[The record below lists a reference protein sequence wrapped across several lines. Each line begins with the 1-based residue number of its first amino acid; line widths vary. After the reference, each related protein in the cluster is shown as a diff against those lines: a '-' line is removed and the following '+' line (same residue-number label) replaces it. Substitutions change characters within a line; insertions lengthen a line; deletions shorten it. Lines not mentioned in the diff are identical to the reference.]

1 MTTRRNFLKTGGLS
15 LASLMVGQH
24 SFARMAEK
32 ADDKLAGAA
41 STTQYVCKRP
51 VPSKRQF
58 TSEAVEKAIATTKA
72 KLKDPKLAWMFENCF
87 PNTLDTT
94 CEHKMV
100 NGKPDTFVLTGD
112 IHAMWLRDSSAQV
125 FPHIQFAN
133 DDPKVKTMLA
143 GVINRQTWCINIDP
157 YANGFNE
164 GPTGS
169 EWESD
174 FTDMKKELH
183 ERKWEIDS
191 LCYPI
196 RLAYHYWKT
205 TGDASIFSDEWLTA
219 IAKVLKTF
227 KEQQR
232 KEDPKGPY
240 RFQRKTERA
249 LDTMTNDGWGNPVK
263 PVGLIASAFRPS
275 DDATTFQFLVP
286 SNFFAVTSLRKA
298 AEMGYKQFAYL
309 PLFQEDAAKTAG
321 PFILPSDKREIAMLT
336 TQFLSSSHFSSTML
350 DRFQSE
356 INHLHSG
363 MTIHRISPIELKEK
377 KLPSSLNIQRTAG
390 IICFEVFDYDYA
402 QMLCDLDLP
411 LLFVD
416 SPVMNMRPPLKADRL
431 YMENRI
437 EIQNA
442 VTHMVQRGKKRI
454 SFAGDKN
461 HCQSFFE
468 RYMAY
473 RDAVEHFGLT
483 EGLSTCAMPSGQQNY
498 PVSLYETIR
507 RFKTMPDAFVCANDF
522 VAMDLVKALNELGY
536 SVPDDIWVCGFDDSQ
551 EASYF
556 APRLTSIHIH
566 GQIMGYTAANLLM
579 TRIEEPSLNY
589 RTVYTETNLIL
600 RESTGD

>member
-1 MTTRRNFLKTGGLS
+1 MTTKVTIQDIANELQLSRNTVS
-15 LASLMVGQH
+15 
-24 SFARMAEK
+24 
-32 ADDKLAGAA
+32 
-41 STTQYVCKRP
+41 
-51 VPSKRQF
+51 
-58 TSEAVEKAIATTKA
+58 KAINNTGV
-72 KLKDPKLAWMFENCF
+72 LA
-87 PNTLDTT
+87 
-94 CEHKMV
+94 
-100 NGKPDTFVLTGD
+100 
-112 IHAMWLRDSSAQV
+112 
-125 FPHIQFAN
+125 
-133 DDPKVKTMLA
+133 
-143 GVINRQTWCINIDP
+143 
-157 YANGFNE
+157 
-164 GPTGS
+164 
-169 EWESD
+169 
-174 FTDMKKELH
+174 
-183 ERKWEIDS
+183 
-191 LCYPI
+191 
-196 RLAYHYWKT
+196 
-205 TGDASIFSDEWLTA
+205 
-219 IAKVLKTF
+219 
-227 KEQQR
+227 
-232 KEDPKGPY
+232 
-240 RFQRKTERA
+240 
-249 LDTMTNDGWGNPVK
+249 
-263 PVGLIASAFRPS
+263 
-275 DDATTFQFLVP
+275 DATREKI
-286 SNFFAVTSLRKA
+286 LRKA

-309 PLFQEDAAKTAG
+309 PLFQEGAAKTAG
-321 PFILPSDKREIAMLT
+321 LSILPSDKREIAMLT
-336 TQFLSSSHFSSTML
+336 TQFLSSSHFSSMML

-356 INHLHSG
+356 IDHLHSG

-377 KLPSSLNIQRTAG
+377 KLPSSLDIQRTAG

-402 QMLCDLDLP
+402 QMLCDLDVP

-442 VTHMVQRGKKRI
+442 VAHMVQRGKKRI

-473 RDAVEHFGLT
+473 KDAMEYFGLT

>member
-1 MTTRRNFLKTGGLS
+1 MATKVTIQDIANELQLSRNTVS
-15 LASLMVGQH
+15 
-24 SFARMAEK
+24 
-32 ADDKLAGAA
+32 
-41 STTQYVCKRP
+41 
-51 VPSKRQF
+51 
-58 TSEAVEKAIATTKA
+58 KAINNTGV
-72 KLKDPKLAWMFENCF
+72 LA
-87 PNTLDTT
+87 
-94 CEHKMV
+94 
-100 NGKPDTFVLTGD
+100 
-112 IHAMWLRDSSAQV
+112 
-125 FPHIQFAN
+125 
-133 DDPKVKTMLA
+133 
-143 GVINRQTWCINIDP
+143 
-157 YANGFNE
+157 
-164 GPTGS
+164 
-169 EWESD
+169 
-174 FTDMKKELH
+174 
-183 ERKWEIDS
+183 
-191 LCYPI
+191 
-196 RLAYHYWKT
+196 
-205 TGDASIFSDEWLTA
+205 
-219 IAKVLKTF
+219 
-227 KEQQR
+227 
-232 KEDPKGPY
+232 
-240 RFQRKTERA
+240 
-249 LDTMTNDGWGNPVK
+249 
-263 PVGLIASAFRPS
+263 
-275 DDATTFQFLVP
+275 DATREKI
-286 SNFFAVTSLRKA
+286 LRKA

-309 PLFQEDAAKTAG
+309 PLFQEGAAKTAG
-321 PFILPSDKREIAMLT
+321 LSILPSDKREIAMLT
-336 TQFLSSSHFSSTML
+336 TQFLSSSHFSSMML

-356 INHLHSG
+356 IDHLHSG

-377 KLPSSLNIQRTAG
+377 KLPSSLDIQRTAG

-402 QMLCDLDLP
+402 QMLCDLDVP

-416 SPVMNMRPPLKADRL
+416 TPVMDMRPPLKADRL

-442 VTHMVQRGKKRI
+442 VAHMVQRGKKRI

-473 RDAVEHFGLT
+473 RDAVEYFGLT

-522 VAMDLVKALNELGY
+522 VAMDLVKALDELGY

>member
-1 MTTRRNFLKTGGLS
+1 MATKVTIQDIANELQLSRNTVS
-15 LASLMVGQH
+15 
-24 SFARMAEK
+24 
-32 ADDKLAGAA
+32 
-41 STTQYVCKRP
+41 
-51 VPSKRQF
+51 
-58 TSEAVEKAIATTKA
+58 KAINNTGV
-72 KLKDPKLAWMFENCF
+72 LA
-87 PNTLDTT
+87 
-94 CEHKMV
+94 
-100 NGKPDTFVLTGD
+100 
-112 IHAMWLRDSSAQV
+112 
-125 FPHIQFAN
+125 
-133 DDPKVKTMLA
+133 
-143 GVINRQTWCINIDP
+143 
-157 YANGFNE
+157 
-164 GPTGS
+164 
-169 EWESD
+169 
-174 FTDMKKELH
+174 
-183 ERKWEIDS
+183 
-191 LCYPI
+191 
-196 RLAYHYWKT
+196 
-205 TGDASIFSDEWLTA
+205 
-219 IAKVLKTF
+219 
-227 KEQQR
+227 
-232 KEDPKGPY
+232 
-240 RFQRKTERA
+240 
-249 LDTMTNDGWGNPVK
+249 
-263 PVGLIASAFRPS
+263 
-275 DDATTFQFLVP
+275 DATREKI
-286 SNFFAVTSLRKA
+286 LRKA

-309 PLFQEDAAKTAG
+309 PLFQEDTAKAAEHS
-321 PFILPSDKREIAMLT
+321 ILPSDKREIAMLT
-336 TQFLSSSHFSSTML
+336 TQFLSSSHFSSMML

-356 INHLHSG
+356 IEHLHSCT
-363 MTIHRISPIELKEK
+363 TIHRISPIELKEK

-402 QMLCDLDLP
+402 QMLCDLDVP

-416 SPVMNMRPPLKADRL
+416 TPVMDMRPPLKADRL

-437 EIQNA
+437 EVQNA
-442 VTHMVQRGKKRI
+442 VAHMVQRGKKRI

-473 RDAVEHFGLT
+473 RDAVEYFGLT

>member
-1 MTTRRNFLKTGGLS
+1 MATKVTIQDIANELQLSRNTVS
-15 LASLMVGQH
+15 
-24 SFARMAEK
+24 
-32 ADDKLAGAA
+32 
-41 STTQYVCKRP
+41 
-51 VPSKRQF
+51 
-58 TSEAVEKAIATTKA
+58 KAINNTGV
-72 KLKDPKLAWMFENCF
+72 LA
-87 PNTLDTT
+87 
-94 CEHKMV
+94 
-100 NGKPDTFVLTGD
+100 
-112 IHAMWLRDSSAQV
+112 
-125 FPHIQFAN
+125 
-133 DDPKVKTMLA
+133 
-143 GVINRQTWCINIDP
+143 
-157 YANGFNE
+157 
-164 GPTGS
+164 
-169 EWESD
+169 
-174 FTDMKKELH
+174 
-183 ERKWEIDS
+183 
-191 LCYPI
+191 
-196 RLAYHYWKT
+196 
-205 TGDASIFSDEWLTA
+205 
-219 IAKVLKTF
+219 
-227 KEQQR
+227 
-232 KEDPKGPY
+232 
-240 RFQRKTERA
+240 
-249 LDTMTNDGWGNPVK
+249 
-263 PVGLIASAFRPS
+263 
-275 DDATTFQFLVP
+275 DATREKI
-286 SNFFAVTSLRKA
+286 LRKA

-309 PLFQEDAAKTAG
+309 PLFQEDTAKAAEHS
-321 PFILPSDKREIAMLT
+321 ILPSDKREIAMLT
-336 TQFLSSSHFSSTML
+336 TQFLSSSHFSSMML

-356 INHLHSG
+356 IDHLHSG

-390 IICFEVFDYDYA
+390 IICIEVFDYDYA
-402 QMLCDLDLP
+402 QMLCDLDVP

-416 SPVMNMRPPLKADRL
+416 TPVMDMRPPLKADRL

-442 VTHMVQRGKKRI
+442 VAHMVQHGKKRI

-473 RDAVEHFGLT
+473 KDAVEYFGLT

>member
-1 MTTRRNFLKTGGLS
+1 MTTKVTIQDIANELQLSRNTVS
-15 LASLMVGQH
+15 
-24 SFARMAEK
+24 
-32 ADDKLAGAA
+32 
-41 STTQYVCKRP
+41 
-51 VPSKRQF
+51 
-58 TSEAVEKAIATTKA
+58 KAINNTGV
-72 KLKDPKLAWMFENCF
+72 LA
-87 PNTLDTT
+87 
-94 CEHKMV
+94 
-100 NGKPDTFVLTGD
+100 
-112 IHAMWLRDSSAQV
+112 
-125 FPHIQFAN
+125 
-133 DDPKVKTMLA
+133 
-143 GVINRQTWCINIDP
+143 
-157 YANGFNE
+157 
-164 GPTGS
+164 
-169 EWESD
+169 
-174 FTDMKKELH
+174 
-183 ERKWEIDS
+183 
-191 LCYPI
+191 
-196 RLAYHYWKT
+196 
-205 TGDASIFSDEWLTA
+205 
-219 IAKVLKTF
+219 
-227 KEQQR
+227 
-232 KEDPKGPY
+232 
-240 RFQRKTERA
+240 
-249 LDTMTNDGWGNPVK
+249 
-263 PVGLIASAFRPS
+263 
-275 DDATTFQFLVP
+275 DATREKI
-286 SNFFAVTSLRKA
+286 LRKA

-309 PLFQEDAAKTAG
+309 PLFQEDTAKAAEHS
-321 PFILPSDKREIAMLT
+321 ILPSDKREIAMLT
-336 TQFLSSSHFSSTML
+336 TQFLSSSHFSSMML

-356 INHLHSG
+356 IEHLHSCT
-363 MTIHRISPIELKEK
+363 TIHRISPIELKEK

-402 QMLCDLDLP
+402 QMLCDLDVP

-416 SPVMNMRPPLKADRL
+416 TPVMDMRPPLKADRL

-442 VTHMVQRGKKRI
+442 VAHMVQRGKKRI

-473 RDAVEHFGLT
+473 KDAVEYFGLT

>member
-1 MTTRRNFLKTGGLS
+1 MATKVTIQDIANELQLSRNTVS
-15 LASLMVGQH
+15 
-24 SFARMAEK
+24 
-32 ADDKLAGAA
+32 
-41 STTQYVCKRP
+41 
-51 VPSKRQF
+51 
-58 TSEAVEKAIATTKA
+58 KAINNTGV
-72 KLKDPKLAWMFENCF
+72 LA
-87 PNTLDTT
+87 
-94 CEHKMV
+94 
-100 NGKPDTFVLTGD
+100 
-112 IHAMWLRDSSAQV
+112 
-125 FPHIQFAN
+125 
-133 DDPKVKTMLA
+133 
-143 GVINRQTWCINIDP
+143 
-157 YANGFNE
+157 
-164 GPTGS
+164 
-169 EWESD
+169 
-174 FTDMKKELH
+174 
-183 ERKWEIDS
+183 
-191 LCYPI
+191 
-196 RLAYHYWKT
+196 
-205 TGDASIFSDEWLTA
+205 
-219 IAKVLKTF
+219 
-227 KEQQR
+227 
-232 KEDPKGPY
+232 
-240 RFQRKTERA
+240 
-249 LDTMTNDGWGNPVK
+249 
-263 PVGLIASAFRPS
+263 
-275 DDATTFQFLVP
+275 DATREKI
-286 SNFFAVTSLRKA
+286 LRKA

-309 PLFQEDAAKTAG
+309 PLFQEDTAKAAEHS
-321 PFILPSDKREIAMLT
+321 ILPSDKREIAMLT
-336 TQFLSSSHFSSTML
+336 TQFLSSSHFSSMML

-356 INHLHSG
+356 IDHLHSC

-402 QMLCDLDLP
+402 QMLCDLDVP

-416 SPVMNMRPPLKADRL
+416 TPVMDMRPPLKADRL

-437 EIQNA
+437 EVQNA
-442 VTHMVQRGKKRI
+442 VAHMVQRGKKRI

-473 RDAVEHFGLT
+473 KDAVEYFGLT

>member
-1 MTTRRNFLKTGGLS
+1 MATKVTIQDIANELQLSRNTVS
-15 LASLMVGQH
+15 
-24 SFARMAEK
+24 
-32 ADDKLAGAA
+32 
-41 STTQYVCKRP
+41 
-51 VPSKRQF
+51 
-58 TSEAVEKAIATTKA
+58 KAINNTGV
-72 KLKDPKLAWMFENCF
+72 LA
-87 PNTLDTT
+87 
-94 CEHKMV
+94 
-100 NGKPDTFVLTGD
+100 
-112 IHAMWLRDSSAQV
+112 
-125 FPHIQFAN
+125 
-133 DDPKVKTMLA
+133 
-143 GVINRQTWCINIDP
+143 
-157 YANGFNE
+157 
-164 GPTGS
+164 
-169 EWESD
+169 
-174 FTDMKKELH
+174 
-183 ERKWEIDS
+183 
-191 LCYPI
+191 
-196 RLAYHYWKT
+196 
-205 TGDASIFSDEWLTA
+205 
-219 IAKVLKTF
+219 
-227 KEQQR
+227 
-232 KEDPKGPY
+232 
-240 RFQRKTERA
+240 
-249 LDTMTNDGWGNPVK
+249 
-263 PVGLIASAFRPS
+263 
-275 DDATTFQFLVP
+275 DATREKI
-286 SNFFAVTSLRKA
+286 LRKA

-309 PLFQEDAAKTAG
+309 PLFQEGAAKTAE
-321 PFILPSDKREIAMLT
+321 PFILPSGKREIAMLT
-336 TQFLSSSHFSSTML
+336 TRFLNNSHFSSMML

-356 INHLHSG
+356 IDHLHSG

-402 QMLCDLDLP
+402 QMLCDLDVP

-473 RDAVEHFGLT
+473 RDAVEYFGLK

-522 VAMDLVKALNELGY
+522 VAMDLVKALDELGY

>member
-1 MTTRRNFLKTGGLS
+1 MATRVTIQDIASELQLSRNTVS
-15 LASLMVGQH
+15 
-24 SFARMAEK
+24 
-32 ADDKLAGAA
+32 
-41 STTQYVCKRP
+41 
-51 VPSKRQF
+51 
-58 TSEAVEKAIATTKA
+58 KAINNTGV
-72 KLKDPKLAWMFENCF
+72 LA
-87 PNTLDTT
+87 
-94 CEHKMV
+94 
-100 NGKPDTFVLTGD
+100 
-112 IHAMWLRDSSAQV
+112 
-125 FPHIQFAN
+125 
-133 DDPKVKTMLA
+133 
-143 GVINRQTWCINIDP
+143 
-157 YANGFNE
+157 
-164 GPTGS
+164 
-169 EWESD
+169 
-174 FTDMKKELH
+174 
-183 ERKWEIDS
+183 
-191 LCYPI
+191 
-196 RLAYHYWKT
+196 
-205 TGDASIFSDEWLTA
+205 
-219 IAKVLKTF
+219 
-227 KEQQR
+227 
-232 KEDPKGPY
+232 
-240 RFQRKTERA
+240 
-249 LDTMTNDGWGNPVK
+249 
-263 PVGLIASAFRPS
+263 
-275 DDATTFQFLVP
+275 DATREKI
-286 SNFFAVTSLRKA
+286 LRKA

-309 PLFQEDAAKTAG
+309 PLFQEGAAKTAG
-321 PFILPSDKREIAMLT
+321 LSILPSDKREIAMLT
-336 TQFLSSSHFSSTML
+336 TQFLSSSHFSSMML

-356 INHLHSG
+356 IDHLHSG

-377 KLPSSLNIQRTAG
+377 KLPSSLDIQRTAG

-402 QMLCDLDLP
+402 QMLCDLDVP

-416 SPVMNMRPPLKADRL
+416 TPVMDMRPPLKADRL

-442 VTHMVQRGKKRI
+442 VAHMVQRGKKRI

-473 RDAVEHFGLT
+473 KDAMEYFGLT

-566 GQIMGYTAANLLM
+566 EQIMGYTAANLLM

-589 RTVYTETNLIL
+589 RTVYTETNLVL

>member
-1 MTTRRNFLKTGGLS
+1 MATKVTIQDIANELQLSRNTVS
-15 LASLMVGQH
+15 
-24 SFARMAEK
+24 
-32 ADDKLAGAA
+32 
-41 STTQYVCKRP
+41 
-51 VPSKRQF
+51 
-58 TSEAVEKAIATTKA
+58 KAINNTGV
-72 KLKDPKLAWMFENCF
+72 LA
-87 PNTLDTT
+87 
-94 CEHKMV
+94 
-100 NGKPDTFVLTGD
+100 
-112 IHAMWLRDSSAQV
+112 
-125 FPHIQFAN
+125 
-133 DDPKVKTMLA
+133 
-143 GVINRQTWCINIDP
+143 
-157 YANGFNE
+157 
-164 GPTGS
+164 
-169 EWESD
+169 
-174 FTDMKKELH
+174 
-183 ERKWEIDS
+183 
-191 LCYPI
+191 
-196 RLAYHYWKT
+196 
-205 TGDASIFSDEWLTA
+205 
-219 IAKVLKTF
+219 
-227 KEQQR
+227 
-232 KEDPKGPY
+232 
-240 RFQRKTERA
+240 
-249 LDTMTNDGWGNPVK
+249 
-263 PVGLIASAFRPS
+263 
-275 DDATTFQFLVP
+275 DATREKI
-286 SNFFAVTSLRKA
+286 LRKA

-309 PLFQEDAAKTAG
+309 PLFQEDTAKAAEHS
-321 PFILPSDKREIAMLT
+321 ILPSDKREIAMLT
-336 TQFLSSSHFSSTML
+336 TQFLSSSHFSSMML

-356 INHLHSG
+356 IDHLHSG

-377 KLPSSLNIQRTAG
+377 KLPSSLDIQCTAG
-390 IICFEVFDYDYA
+390 IICIEVFDYDYA
-402 QMLCDLDLP
+402 QMLCDLDVP

-416 SPVMNMRPPLKADRL
+416 TPVMDMRPPLKADRL

-442 VTHMVQRGKKRI
+442 VAHMVQRGKKRI

-473 RDAVEHFGLT
+473 KDAVEYFGLT

>member
-1 MTTRRNFLKTGGLS
+1 MATKVTIQDIANELQLSRNTVS
-15 LASLMVGQH
+15 
-24 SFARMAEK
+24 
-32 ADDKLAGAA
+32 
-41 STTQYVCKRP
+41 
-51 VPSKRQF
+51 
-58 TSEAVEKAIATTKA
+58 KAINNTGV
-72 KLKDPKLAWMFENCF
+72 LA
-87 PNTLDTT
+87 
-94 CEHKMV
+94 
-100 NGKPDTFVLTGD
+100 
-112 IHAMWLRDSSAQV
+112 
-125 FPHIQFAN
+125 
-133 DDPKVKTMLA
+133 
-143 GVINRQTWCINIDP
+143 
-157 YANGFNE
+157 
-164 GPTGS
+164 
-169 EWESD
+169 
-174 FTDMKKELH
+174 
-183 ERKWEIDS
+183 
-191 LCYPI
+191 
-196 RLAYHYWKT
+196 
-205 TGDASIFSDEWLTA
+205 
-219 IAKVLKTF
+219 
-227 KEQQR
+227 
-232 KEDPKGPY
+232 
-240 RFQRKTERA
+240 
-249 LDTMTNDGWGNPVK
+249 
-263 PVGLIASAFRPS
+263 
-275 DDATTFQFLVP
+275 DATREKI
-286 SNFFAVTSLRKA
+286 LRKA

-309 PLFQEDAAKTAG
+309 PLFQENTAKTAE

-336 TQFLSSSHFSSTML
+336 TQFLSSSHFSSMML

-356 INHLHSG
+356 IDHLHSG

-390 IICFEVFDYDYA
+390 IICIEVFDYDYA
-402 QMLCDLDLP
+402 QMLCDLDVP

-416 SPVMNMRPPLKADRL
+416 TPVMDMRPPLKADRL

-442 VTHMVQRGKKRI
+442 VAHMVQRGKKRI

-473 RDAVEHFGLT
+473 KDAVEYFGLT

>member
-1 MTTRRNFLKTGGLS
+1 MATKVTIQDIANELQLSRNTVS
-15 LASLMVGQH
+15 
-24 SFARMAEK
+24 
-32 ADDKLAGAA
+32 
-41 STTQYVCKRP
+41 
-51 VPSKRQF
+51 
-58 TSEAVEKAIATTKA
+58 KAINNTGV
-72 KLKDPKLAWMFENCF
+72 LA
-87 PNTLDTT
+87 
-94 CEHKMV
+94 
-100 NGKPDTFVLTGD
+100 
-112 IHAMWLRDSSAQV
+112 
-125 FPHIQFAN
+125 
-133 DDPKVKTMLA
+133 
-143 GVINRQTWCINIDP
+143 
-157 YANGFNE
+157 
-164 GPTGS
+164 
-169 EWESD
+169 
-174 FTDMKKELH
+174 
-183 ERKWEIDS
+183 
-191 LCYPI
+191 
-196 RLAYHYWKT
+196 
-205 TGDASIFSDEWLTA
+205 
-219 IAKVLKTF
+219 
-227 KEQQR
+227 
-232 KEDPKGPY
+232 
-240 RFQRKTERA
+240 
-249 LDTMTNDGWGNPVK
+249 
-263 PVGLIASAFRPS
+263 
-275 DDATTFQFLVP
+275 DATREKI
-286 SNFFAVTSLRKA
+286 LRKA

-309 PLFQEDAAKTAG
+309 PLFQEDTAKAAEHS
-321 PFILPSDKREIAMLT
+321 ILPSDKREIAMLT
-336 TQFLSSSHFSSTML
+336 TQFLSSSHFSSMML

-356 INHLHSG
+356 IEHLHSCT
-363 MTIHRISPIELKEK
+363 TIHRISPIELKEK

-390 IICFEVFDYDYA
+390 IICIEVFDYDYA
-402 QMLCDLDLP
+402 QMLCDLDVP

-416 SPVMNMRPPLKADRL
+416 TPVMDMRPPLKVDRL

-437 EIQNA
+437 EVQNA
-442 VTHMVQRGKKRI
+442 VAHMVQRGKKRI

-473 RDAVEHFGLT
+473 KDAVEYFGLT

>member
-1 MTTRRNFLKTGGLS
+1 MATKVTIQDIANELQLSRNTVS
-15 LASLMVGQH
+15 
-24 SFARMAEK
+24 
-32 ADDKLAGAA
+32 
-41 STTQYVCKRP
+41 
-51 VPSKRQF
+51 
-58 TSEAVEKAIATTKA
+58 KAINNTGV
-72 KLKDPKLAWMFENCF
+72 LA
-87 PNTLDTT
+87 
-94 CEHKMV
+94 
-100 NGKPDTFVLTGD
+100 
-112 IHAMWLRDSSAQV
+112 
-125 FPHIQFAN
+125 
-133 DDPKVKTMLA
+133 
-143 GVINRQTWCINIDP
+143 
-157 YANGFNE
+157 
-164 GPTGS
+164 
-169 EWESD
+169 
-174 FTDMKKELH
+174 
-183 ERKWEIDS
+183 
-191 LCYPI
+191 
-196 RLAYHYWKT
+196 
-205 TGDASIFSDEWLTA
+205 
-219 IAKVLKTF
+219 
-227 KEQQR
+227 
-232 KEDPKGPY
+232 
-240 RFQRKTERA
+240 
-249 LDTMTNDGWGNPVK
+249 
-263 PVGLIASAFRPS
+263 
-275 DDATTFQFLVP
+275 DATREKI
-286 SNFFAVTSLRKA
+286 LRKA

-309 PLFQEDAAKTAG
+309 PLFQEDAAKTAE

-336 TQFLSSSHFSSTML
+336 TQFLSSSHFSSMML

-356 INHLHSG
+356 IDHLHSC

-402 QMLCDLDLP
+402 QMLCDLDVP

-416 SPVMNMRPPLKADRL
+416 TPVMDMRPPLKADRL

-442 VTHMVQRGKKRI
+442 VAHMVQRGKKRI

-473 RDAVEHFGLT
+473 KDAMEYFGLT

-566 GQIMGYTAANLLM
+566 EQIMGYTAANLLM

>member
-1 MTTRRNFLKTGGLS
+1 MATRVTIQDIASELQLSRNTVS
-15 LASLMVGQH
+15 
-24 SFARMAEK
+24 
-32 ADDKLAGAA
+32 
-41 STTQYVCKRP
+41 
-51 VPSKRQF
+51 
-58 TSEAVEKAIATTKA
+58 KAINNTGV
-72 KLKDPKLAWMFENCF
+72 LA
-87 PNTLDTT
+87 
-94 CEHKMV
+94 
-100 NGKPDTFVLTGD
+100 
-112 IHAMWLRDSSAQV
+112 
-125 FPHIQFAN
+125 
-133 DDPKVKTMLA
+133 
-143 GVINRQTWCINIDP
+143 
-157 YANGFNE
+157 
-164 GPTGS
+164 
-169 EWESD
+169 
-174 FTDMKKELH
+174 
-183 ERKWEIDS
+183 
-191 LCYPI
+191 
-196 RLAYHYWKT
+196 
-205 TGDASIFSDEWLTA
+205 
-219 IAKVLKTF
+219 
-227 KEQQR
+227 
-232 KEDPKGPY
+232 
-240 RFQRKTERA
+240 
-249 LDTMTNDGWGNPVK
+249 
-263 PVGLIASAFRPS
+263 
-275 DDATTFQFLVP
+275 DATREKI
-286 SNFFAVTSLRKA
+286 LRKA

-309 PLFQEDAAKTAG
+309 PLFQEDTAKAAG
-321 PFILPSDKREIAMLT
+321 SSILPSDKREIAMLT
-336 TQFLSSSHFSSTML
+336 TQFLSSSHFSSMML

-356 INHLHSG
+356 IDHLHSG

-377 KLPSSLNIQRTAG
+377 KLPSSLDIQRTAG

-402 QMLCDLDLP
+402 QMLCDLDVP

-416 SPVMNMRPPLKADRL
+416 TPVMDMRPPLKADRL

-442 VTHMVQRGKKRI
+442 VAHMVQRGKKRI

-473 RDAVEHFGLT
+473 KDAMEYFGLT

-566 GQIMGYTAANLLM
+566 EQIMGYTAANLLM

>member
-1 MTTRRNFLKTGGLS
+1 MATKVTIQDIANELQLSRNTVS
-15 LASLMVGQH
+15 
-24 SFARMAEK
+24 
-32 ADDKLAGAA
+32 
-41 STTQYVCKRP
+41 
-51 VPSKRQF
+51 
-58 TSEAVEKAIATTKA
+58 KAINNTGV
-72 KLKDPKLAWMFENCF
+72 LA
-87 PNTLDTT
+87 
-94 CEHKMV
+94 
-100 NGKPDTFVLTGD
+100 
-112 IHAMWLRDSSAQV
+112 
-125 FPHIQFAN
+125 
-133 DDPKVKTMLA
+133 
-143 GVINRQTWCINIDP
+143 
-157 YANGFNE
+157 
-164 GPTGS
+164 
-169 EWESD
+169 
-174 FTDMKKELH
+174 
-183 ERKWEIDS
+183 
-191 LCYPI
+191 
-196 RLAYHYWKT
+196 
-205 TGDASIFSDEWLTA
+205 
-219 IAKVLKTF
+219 
-227 KEQQR
+227 
-232 KEDPKGPY
+232 
-240 RFQRKTERA
+240 
-249 LDTMTNDGWGNPVK
+249 
-263 PVGLIASAFRPS
+263 
-275 DDATTFQFLVP
+275 DATREKI
-286 SNFFAVTSLRKA
+286 LRKA

-309 PLFQEDAAKTAG
+309 PLFQEDTAKAAEHS
-321 PFILPSDKREIAMLT
+321 ILPSDKREIAMLT
-336 TQFLSSSHFSSTML
+336 TQFLSSSHFSSMML

-402 QMLCDLDLP
+402 QMLCDLDVP

-416 SPVMNMRPPLKADRL
+416 TPVMDMRPPLKADRL

-437 EIQNA
+437 EVQNA
-442 VTHMVQRGKKRI
+442 VAHMVQRGKKRI

-473 RDAVEHFGLT
+473 KDAVEYFGLT

>member
-1 MTTRRNFLKTGGLS
+1 MATRVTIQDIASELQLSRNTVS
-15 LASLMVGQH
+15 
-24 SFARMAEK
+24 
-32 ADDKLAGAA
+32 
-41 STTQYVCKRP
+41 
-51 VPSKRQF
+51 
-58 TSEAVEKAIATTKA
+58 KAINNTGV
-72 KLKDPKLAWMFENCF
+72 LA
-87 PNTLDTT
+87 
-94 CEHKMV
+94 
-100 NGKPDTFVLTGD
+100 
-112 IHAMWLRDSSAQV
+112 
-125 FPHIQFAN
+125 
-133 DDPKVKTMLA
+133 
-143 GVINRQTWCINIDP
+143 
-157 YANGFNE
+157 
-164 GPTGS
+164 
-169 EWESD
+169 
-174 FTDMKKELH
+174 
-183 ERKWEIDS
+183 
-191 LCYPI
+191 
-196 RLAYHYWKT
+196 
-205 TGDASIFSDEWLTA
+205 
-219 IAKVLKTF
+219 
-227 KEQQR
+227 
-232 KEDPKGPY
+232 
-240 RFQRKTERA
+240 
-249 LDTMTNDGWGNPVK
+249 
-263 PVGLIASAFRPS
+263 
-275 DDATTFQFLVP
+275 DATREKI
-286 SNFFAVTSLRKA
+286 LRKA

-309 PLFQEDAAKTAG
+309 PLFQEDTAKAAEHS
-321 PFILPSDKREIAMLT
+321 ILPSDKREIAMLT
-336 TQFLSSSHFSSTML
+336 TQFLSSSHFSSMML

-356 INHLHSG
+356 IEHLHSCT
-363 MTIHRISPIELKEK
+363 TIHRISPIELKEK

-390 IICFEVFDYDYA
+390 IICIEVFDYDYA
-402 QMLCDLDLP
+402 QMLCDLDVP

-416 SPVMNMRPPLKADRL
+416 TPVMDMRPPLKADRL

-442 VTHMVQRGKKRI
+442 VAHMVQRGKKRI

-473 RDAVEHFGLT
+473 KDAVEYFGLT

-566 GQIMGYTAANLLM
+566 EQIMGYTAANLLM

>member
-1 MTTRRNFLKTGGLS
+1 MATKVTIQDIASELQLSRNTVS
-15 LASLMVGQH
+15 
-24 SFARMAEK
+24 
-32 ADDKLAGAA
+32 
-41 STTQYVCKRP
+41 
-51 VPSKRQF
+51 
-58 TSEAVEKAIATTKA
+58 KAINNTGV
-72 KLKDPKLAWMFENCF
+72 LA
-87 PNTLDTT
+87 
-94 CEHKMV
+94 
-100 NGKPDTFVLTGD
+100 
-112 IHAMWLRDSSAQV
+112 
-125 FPHIQFAN
+125 
-133 DDPKVKTMLA
+133 
-143 GVINRQTWCINIDP
+143 
-157 YANGFNE
+157 
-164 GPTGS
+164 
-169 EWESD
+169 
-174 FTDMKKELH
+174 
-183 ERKWEIDS
+183 
-191 LCYPI
+191 
-196 RLAYHYWKT
+196 
-205 TGDASIFSDEWLTA
+205 
-219 IAKVLKTF
+219 
-227 KEQQR
+227 
-232 KEDPKGPY
+232 
-240 RFQRKTERA
+240 
-249 LDTMTNDGWGNPVK
+249 
-263 PVGLIASAFRPS
+263 
-275 DDATTFQFLVP
+275 DATREKI
-286 SNFFAVTSLRKA
+286 LRKA

-309 PLFQEDAAKTAG
+309 PLFQEGAAKTAG
-321 PFILPSDKREIAMLT
+321 LSILPSDKREIAMLT
-336 TQFLSSSHFSSTML
+336 TQFLSSSHFSSMML

-356 INHLHSG
+356 IEHLHSCT
-363 MTIHRISPIELKEK
+363 TIHRISPIELKEK
-377 KLPSSLNIQRTAG
+377 KLPSSLNIERTAG
-390 IICFEVFDYDYA
+390 IICIEVFDYDYA
-402 QMLCDLDLP
+402 QMLCDLDVP

-416 SPVMNMRPPLKADRL
+416 TPVMDMRPPLKADRL

-442 VTHMVQRGKKRI
+442 VAHMVQRGKKRI

-473 RDAVEHFGLT
+473 KDAVEYFGLT

>member
-1 MTTRRNFLKTGGLS
+1 MATKVTIQDIANELQLSRNTVS
-15 LASLMVGQH
+15 
-24 SFARMAEK
+24 
-32 ADDKLAGAA
+32 
-41 STTQYVCKRP
+41 
-51 VPSKRQF
+51 
-58 TSEAVEKAIATTKA
+58 KAINNTGV
-72 KLKDPKLAWMFENCF
+72 LA
-87 PNTLDTT
+87 
-94 CEHKMV
+94 
-100 NGKPDTFVLTGD
+100 
-112 IHAMWLRDSSAQV
+112 
-125 FPHIQFAN
+125 
-133 DDPKVKTMLA
+133 
-143 GVINRQTWCINIDP
+143 
-157 YANGFNE
+157 
-164 GPTGS
+164 
-169 EWESD
+169 
-174 FTDMKKELH
+174 
-183 ERKWEIDS
+183 
-191 LCYPI
+191 
-196 RLAYHYWKT
+196 
-205 TGDASIFSDEWLTA
+205 
-219 IAKVLKTF
+219 
-227 KEQQR
+227 
-232 KEDPKGPY
+232 
-240 RFQRKTERA
+240 
-249 LDTMTNDGWGNPVK
+249 
-263 PVGLIASAFRPS
+263 
-275 DDATTFQFLVP
+275 DATREKI
-286 SNFFAVTSLRKA
+286 LRKA

-309 PLFQEDAAKTAG
+309 PLFQEDTAKAAEHS
-321 PFILPSDKREIAMLT
+321 ILPSDKREIAMLT
-336 TQFLSSSHFSSTML
+336 TQFLSSSHFSSMML

-356 INHLHSG
+356 IEHLHSCT
-363 MTIHRISPIELKEK
+363 TIHRISPIELKEK

-390 IICFEVFDYDYA
+390 IICIEVFDYDYA
-402 QMLCDLDLP
+402 QMLCDLDVP

-416 SPVMNMRPPLKADRL
+416 TPVMDMRPPLKADRL

-442 VTHMVQRGKKRI
+442 VAHMVQHGKKRI

-473 RDAVEHFGLT
+473 KDAVEYFGLT

>member
-1 MTTRRNFLKTGGLS
+1 MATKVTIQDIANELQLSRNTVS
-15 LASLMVGQH
+15 
-24 SFARMAEK
+24 
-32 ADDKLAGAA
+32 
-41 STTQYVCKRP
+41 
-51 VPSKRQF
+51 
-58 TSEAVEKAIATTKA
+58 KAINNTGV
-72 KLKDPKLAWMFENCF
+72 LA
-87 PNTLDTT
+87 
-94 CEHKMV
+94 
-100 NGKPDTFVLTGD
+100 
-112 IHAMWLRDSSAQV
+112 
-125 FPHIQFAN
+125 
-133 DDPKVKTMLA
+133 
-143 GVINRQTWCINIDP
+143 
-157 YANGFNE
+157 
-164 GPTGS
+164 
-169 EWESD
+169 
-174 FTDMKKELH
+174 
-183 ERKWEIDS
+183 
-191 LCYPI
+191 
-196 RLAYHYWKT
+196 
-205 TGDASIFSDEWLTA
+205 
-219 IAKVLKTF
+219 
-227 KEQQR
+227 
-232 KEDPKGPY
+232 
-240 RFQRKTERA
+240 
-249 LDTMTNDGWGNPVK
+249 
-263 PVGLIASAFRPS
+263 
-275 DDATTFQFLVP
+275 DATREKI
-286 SNFFAVTSLRKA
+286 LRKA

-309 PLFQEDAAKTAG
+309 PLFQEDTAKAAEHS
-321 PFILPSDKREIAMLT
+321 ILPSDKREIAMLT

-402 QMLCDLDLP
+402 QMLCDLDVP

-416 SPVMNMRPPLKADRL
+416 TPVMDMRPPLKADRL

-442 VTHMVQRGKKRI
+442 VAHMVQHGKKRI

-473 RDAVEHFGLT
+473 KDAVEYFGLT

>member
-1 MTTRRNFLKTGGLS
+1 MATKVTIQDIANELQLSRNTVS
-15 LASLMVGQH
+15 
-24 SFARMAEK
+24 
-32 ADDKLAGAA
+32 
-41 STTQYVCKRP
+41 
-51 VPSKRQF
+51 
-58 TSEAVEKAIATTKA
+58 KAINNTGV
-72 KLKDPKLAWMFENCF
+72 LA
-87 PNTLDTT
+87 
-94 CEHKMV
+94 
-100 NGKPDTFVLTGD
+100 
-112 IHAMWLRDSSAQV
+112 
-125 FPHIQFAN
+125 
-133 DDPKVKTMLA
+133 
-143 GVINRQTWCINIDP
+143 
-157 YANGFNE
+157 
-164 GPTGS
+164 
-169 EWESD
+169 
-174 FTDMKKELH
+174 
-183 ERKWEIDS
+183 
-191 LCYPI
+191 
-196 RLAYHYWKT
+196 
-205 TGDASIFSDEWLTA
+205 
-219 IAKVLKTF
+219 
-227 KEQQR
+227 
-232 KEDPKGPY
+232 
-240 RFQRKTERA
+240 
-249 LDTMTNDGWGNPVK
+249 
-263 PVGLIASAFRPS
+263 
-275 DDATTFQFLVP
+275 DATREKI
-286 SNFFAVTSLRKA
+286 LRKA

-309 PLFQEDAAKTAG
+309 PLFQEDTAKAAEHS
-321 PFILPSDKREIAMLT
+321 ILPSDKREIAMLT
-336 TQFLSSSHFSSTML
+336 TQFLSSSHFSSMML

-356 INHLHSG
+356 IEHLHSCT
-363 MTIHRISPIELKEK
+363 TIHRISPIELKEK

-390 IICFEVFDYDYA
+390 IICIEVFDYDYA
-402 QMLCDLDLP
+402 QMLCDLDVP

-416 SPVMNMRPPLKADRL
+416 TPVMDMRPPLKADRL

-437 EIQNA
+437 EVQNA
-442 VTHMVQRGKKRI
+442 VAHMVQRGKKRI

-473 RDAVEHFGLT
+473 KDAVEYFGLT

>member
-1 MTTRRNFLKTGGLS
+1 
-15 LASLMVGQH
+15 
-24 SFARMAEK
+24 
-32 ADDKLAGAA
+32 
-41 STTQYVCKRP
+41 
-51 VPSKRQF
+51 
-58 TSEAVEKAIATTKA
+58 
-72 KLKDPKLAWMFENCF
+72 
-87 PNTLDTT
+87 
-94 CEHKMV
+94 
-100 NGKPDTFVLTGD
+100 
-112 IHAMWLRDSSAQV
+112 
-125 FPHIQFAN
+125 
-133 DDPKVKTMLA
+133 
-143 GVINRQTWCINIDP
+143 
-157 YANGFNE
+157 
-164 GPTGS
+164 
-169 EWESD
+169 
-174 FTDMKKELH
+174 
-183 ERKWEIDS
+183 
-191 LCYPI
+191 
-196 RLAYHYWKT
+196 
-205 TGDASIFSDEWLTA
+205 
-219 IAKVLKTF
+219 
-227 KEQQR
+227 
-232 KEDPKGPY
+232 
-240 RFQRKTERA
+240 
-249 LDTMTNDGWGNPVK
+249 
-263 PVGLIASAFRPS
+263 
-275 DDATTFQFLVP
+275 
-286 SNFFAVTSLRKA
+286 
-298 AEMGYKQFAYL
+298 
-309 PLFQEDAAKTAG
+309 
-321 PFILPSDKREIAMLT
+321 MLT
-336 TQFLSSSHFSSTML
+336 TRFLNSSHFSSTML

-356 INHLHSG
+356 IDHLHSC
-363 MTIHRISPIELKEK
+363 MTIHRISLIELKEK

-402 QMLCDLDLP
+402 QMLCDLDVP

-442 VTHMVQRGKKRI
+442 VAHMVQRGKKRI

-473 RDAVEHFGLT
+473 KDAVEYFGLT
-483 EGLSTCAMPSGQQNY
+483 EGLNTCAMPSGQQNY